1 MKQTIAFI
9 MGVKFNKAEVPG
21 IPNASENTMAK
32 RQSVPFEKQTTFH
45 YHTRQQFLL
54 IASDRQ

>member
-1 MKQTIAFI
+1 